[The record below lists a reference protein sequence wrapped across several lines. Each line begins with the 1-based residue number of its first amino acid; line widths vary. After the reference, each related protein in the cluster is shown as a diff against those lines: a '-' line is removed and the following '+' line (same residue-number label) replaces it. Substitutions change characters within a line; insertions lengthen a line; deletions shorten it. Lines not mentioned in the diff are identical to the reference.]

1 MKKVIRLTEEDLHNI
16 IKESVEKTLNEMD
29 NGNDLQTMVFDA
41 IKSLDEA
48 IMDCK
53 NGNCKAAM
61 FNLPHVKQVL
71 KYLSRIL

>member
-1 MKKVIRLTEEDLHNI
+1 MKKKVYRITEEDLHNI
-16 IKESVEKTLNEMD
+16 IAESFKRTLNE
-29 NGNDLQTMVFDA
+29 NSNDLQSMVFDA

-48 IMDCK
+48 MIECK

>member
-1 MKKVIRLTEEDLHNI
+1 
-16 IKESVEKTLNEMD
+16 MD
-29 NGNDLQTMVFDA
+29 NGNELQSMVFDA

-48 IMDCK
+48 IMACK
-53 NGNCKAAM
+53 NNNCKAAM

>member
-1 MKKVIRLTEEDLHNI
+1 MKKMVRLTECDLHRI
-16 IKESVEKTLNEMD
+16 IKESVNKVLNE
-29 NGNDLQTMVFDA
+29 NGNELQSMVFDA

-48 IMDCK
+48 MMDCE